1 MYVYASVKSVDDSA
15 FVGGGASSFGIKGGV
30 ILLFPHFLR
39 VTITDHPNPLY
50 DCIQNLTLERK
61 REKLFATPYVISFAD
76 LILFAV

>member
-15 FVGGGASSFGIKGGV
+15 FVGGCVFFRVKGGV

-39 VTITDHPNPLY
+39 VTITDHPNPLHY
-50 DCIQNLTLERK
+50 CIQNLTLERK

>member
-15 FVGGGASSFGIKGGV
+15 FVGGASSFGIKGGV

-39 VTITDHPNPLY
+39 VTITDHPNPLHY
-50 DCIQNLTLERK
+50 CIQNLTLERK
-61 REKLFATPYVISFAD
+61 REKLFATPYIISFAD